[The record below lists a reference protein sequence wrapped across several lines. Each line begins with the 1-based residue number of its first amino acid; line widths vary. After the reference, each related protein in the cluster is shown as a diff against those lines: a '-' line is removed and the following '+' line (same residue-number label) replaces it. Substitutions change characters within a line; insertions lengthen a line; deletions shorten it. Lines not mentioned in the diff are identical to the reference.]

1 MFMYHENPSYNARK
15 FKDDWKCNPDINSA
29 NELAKLVVKYHNSP
43 CLWAHGIRLKVNF
56 RRAYWVGLDFDE
68 IVTLD
73 YAIQKFSDYV
83 HVIGTTR
90 NHQKP
95 KGGIICDRF
104 RVFLKLNGLCKSQS
118 DYEATVSQL
127 IKKHGADDACCDA
140 ARLFF
145 KCEEVVSLNY
155 SGKLLPIVDSY
166 KAELKKQKNIEK
178 YKQNIAQNY
187 APGRFI
193 PGATRLKLDFGVP
206 DGTRNP
212 EVYKVAK
219 VLGRCGY
226 SESEALEMILNSR
239 IPLDNSQKVT
249 AEVKEVV
256 KRAFM

>member
-1 MFMYHENPSYNARK
+1 MFMFHKNPSYNARK
-15 FKDDWKCNPDINSA
+15 FPDGWRCDADISGA
-29 NELAKLVVKYHNSP
+29 TELSKLIVKYHNSP

-56 RRAYWVGLDFDE
+56 RRAYWVGLDFDKL
-68 IVTLD
+68 VTLD
-73 YAIQKFSDYV
+73 YAIQTFGDFI
-83 HVIGTTR
+83 HVIATTKS
-90 NHQKP
+90 H
-95 KGGIICDRF
+95 GINGDRF
-104 RVFLKLNGLCKSQS
+104 RVFLKLNSVCRNPH
-118 DYEATVSQL
+118 DYEATVRLL
-127 IKKHGADDACCDA
+127 IKQHGADPACCDA

-145 KCEEVVSLNY
+145 KCKEIVSVNY
-155 SGKLLPIVDSY
+155 SGKVLSIVDGA

-178 YKQNIAQNY
+178 HKQKIAMYY

-193 PGATRLKLDFGVP
+193 PGSTRLKLDQGVP

>member
-1 MFMYHENPSYNARK
+1 MYHKNPSYNAWE
-15 FKDDWKCNPDINSA
+15 FPDNWKCNPDINSA
-29 NELAKLVVKYHNSP
+29 NDLAKLVVKYSNSP

-56 RRAYWVGLDFDE
+56 RRAYWVGLDFDK

-73 YAIQKFSDYV
+73 YAIQTFGDFI
-83 HVIGTTR
+83 HVIATTKS
-90 NHQKP
+90 H
-95 KGGIICDRF
+95 GIKEGDRF
-104 RVFLKLNGLCKSQS
+104 RVFLKLKDVCTNQH
-118 DYEATVSQL
+118 DYEATVSLL
-127 IKKHGADDACCDA
+127 IKQHGADPACCDA

-145 KCEEVVSLNY
+145 KCKEIISVNY
-155 SGKLLPIVDSY
+155 SGKLLPIVDAA

-193 PGATRLKLDFGVP
+193 PGATKHKLDFGVP
-206 DGTRNP
+206 NGTRNP

-226 SESEALEMILNSR
+226 SESEALEIILSSR